1 MGGNITWATFC
12 RKCLI
17 ILLREMTT
25 GTKKAWF
32 WYYFHRAKN
41 LQEILSPIH
50 RRIVYLCEVNKTLSA
65 MEKFS
70 HNITEQTIVNWYNQA
85 KQGDAEAQYYAGMY
99 ESLYNDFR
107 ADMVYYWHKAAEQGL
122 AKAQFRIGNC
132 GYFGNNMSCDR
143 EEVMQWYEKAAAQ
156 GNADAKFGLEL
167 CRFAD
172 YNQAFQWCK
181 EQAEAGVAEAQ
192 FILGLYYE
200 YGSYVKP
207 DREEAIRWF
216 ERAGEQ
222 GHEAANEWLAF
233 VKYAKENSQHSSWR
247 AQDGMALLDRID
259 KEKIDAQVEFD
270 EFDYITDDLDI
281 EEEEGTLTKEES
293 KEKEEETYGD
303 WAWRQ
308 YRDWWY
314 REQVLDDIRIIRS
327 SPYTYRKGLM
337 KELKQKAE
345 AGDVNAMTQLYEI
358 CEKNF
363 ANHSWSTYW
372 LRKIAET
379 GSNWAQAILAHR
391 YENGCGVERNPAEA
405 FKLYSALANKG
416 DKIGVFFLAECFWLG
431 KGTNVNVEVAIV
443 LFEQIEEKYAV
454 ELMMKHSSL
463 QNPLHSKL
471 IEEAQERLKDK
482 PGPMDKNGC
491 RPLFFRESKG
501 KN

>member
-1 MGGNITWATFC
+1 
-12 RKCLI
+12 
-17 ILLREMTT
+17 
-25 GTKKAWF
+25 
-32 WYYFHRAKN
+32 
-41 LQEILSPIH
+41 
-50 RRIVYLCEVNKTLSA
+50 

-70 HNITEQTIVNWYNQA
+70 YNISGQTIVNWYNQA
-85 KQGDAEAQYYAGMY
+85 TQGDAEAQYYVGMY
-99 ESLYNDFR
+99 ESLFNDFR
-107 ADMVYYWHKAAEQGL
+107 YGAEGHWYAAAKKGL
-122 AKAQFRIGNC
+122 AKAQFRVGNS
-132 GYFGNNMSCDR
+132 GYFGNGISCDR
-143 EEVMQWYEKAAAQ
+143 DEVKEWYEKAAEQ
-156 GNADAKFGLEL
+156 GDVNAKFGLEL
-167 CRFAD
+167 CRFTNYD
-172 YNQAFQWCK
+172 QALQWCK

-192 FILGLYYE
+192 FILGLYYQ
-200 YGSYVKP
+200 YGSYVQP
-207 DREEAIRWF
+207 DREESFRWF

-233 VKYAKENSQHSSWR
+233 VRYAKENSQHSLWR
-247 AQDGMALLDRID
+247 SQDGMALLDRID

-281 EEEEGTLTKEES
+281 EEEEETLTKEES
-293 KEKEEETYGD
+293 KEKEEEPYGD

-327 SPYTYRKGLM
+327 SPYTYKKGLM
-337 KELKQKAE
+337 KELEQKAE

-372 LRKIAET
+372 LRRIAET

-391 YENGCGVERNPAEA
+391 YENGCGVERNLTEA

-443 LFEQIEEKYAV
+443 LFEEIEEKYAV

-491 RPLFFRESKG
+491 RPLFFRESKV
-501 KN
+501 KNRELIMEN